1 MDLAAWMDA
10 HGETILGLA
19 ERAGVVWR
27 TVRDAREG
35 KLLSVSKAK
44 QIADAI
50 GLDAEGRY
58 VVDPSTMLDLSPD
71 GHDQKDRTEAA

>member
-50 GLDAEGRY
+50 GLDAEGQY
-58 VVDPSTMLDLSPD
+58 VVDPSTMLDLSP
-71 GHDQKDRTEAA
+71 GAADQPEAAE